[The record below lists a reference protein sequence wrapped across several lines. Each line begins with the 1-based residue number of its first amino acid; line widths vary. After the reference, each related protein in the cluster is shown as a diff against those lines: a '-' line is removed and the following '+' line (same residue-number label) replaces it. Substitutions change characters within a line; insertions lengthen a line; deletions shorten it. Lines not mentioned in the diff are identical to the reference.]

1 MEPTWTDYALTKLR
15 EARSPYLPFA
25 HDGLEW
31 QFKPVEGDDDALDRW
46 ANEWPLRANPH
57 DWRIPR
63 NGDGKNDGPTDNNG
77 PLDYHPALIACFGTS
92 WWDWKRRLTEGCAI
106 DFDYGH
112 GGHALDDAGIA
123 LVDSWAKQLPYVQNA
138 TSKGSRGRHWLV
150 RLKNPLPAN
159 VRAEHS
165 RNCKAIIQRVS
176 ADLGVNLPDYYCSAG
191 GIQYLW
197 ARNVAGGDA

>member
-1 MEPTWTDYALTKLR
+1 MEPTWTEYALTKLQ
-15 EARSPYLPFA
+15 EAHSPYLPFA

-31 QFKPVEGDDDALDRW
+31 QFKPVDGDDDALDRW

-63 NGDGKNDGPTDNNG
+63 NGDGKNGGPTDNNG

-123 LVDSWAKQLPYVQNA
+123 YGRLWAKQLPYVQNA
-138 TSKGSRGRHWLV
+138 TSKGFTWPSLAHSAEEPPACQGAGGTLPELQSDHQ
-150 RLKNPLPAN
+150 RL
-159 VRAEHS
+159 
-165 RNCKAIIQRVS
+165 S
-176 ADLGVNLPDYYCSAG
+176 ADLGVNLRDYYCSAG

-197 ARNVAGGDA
+197 ARNVAGGGA